1 MVQAITTIRVGDGEI
16 KLHRPAS
23 YSAILDVIGVLGRN
37 LPRGYGAAVGA
48 CWPAAAPWPGEKQP
62 SARLLAADGLD
73 YGGRVIDDL
82 RAAGMPWPTIADA
95 GRALADAL
103 VEFQVSEQEVA
114 SAAGFSAEPVEGRI
128 E

>member
-1 MVQAITTIRVGDGEI
+1 MAQAITTIRVGDGEI
-16 KLHRPAS
+16 ELHRPAS
-23 YSAILDVIGVLGRN
+23 YSAILDIIGVLGRN

-62 SARLLAADGLD
+62 SIRLLAADGLD

-82 RAAGMPWPTIADA
+82 RGAGMPWSTIADA
-95 GRALADAL
+95 GRDLADAL

-114 SAAGFSAEPVEGRI
+114 STANFSAEPVEGPT
-128 E
+128 